1 MEVSRIDAISPKQ
14 IDWRKLTAK
23 EIIKYDNQGVEVPT
37 QYLQWAKEFRNDVE
51 SASKD
56 ETTYEMANLSQ
67 IQTNPETSEDSTT
80 TLTST
85 DTSQIPVETAG
96 SDENSTTQEPVVFA
110 AQNKTAAQQKRDT
123 LTEAGVSLR
132 TQAKIFTGDSK
143 EATKASIAAVVEEML
158 SQAKSED
165 EIQNLDNVMSA
176 ILAKA
181 EATQNEFKAE
191 VDKINNSE
199 NDARTFSKMG
209 QLEDQLKRYGTQAQ
223 SLVSVSEAEFMNL
236 DSVMNAQTSAIITG
250 QDFGAETVNVGNE
263 LLATTRGEPFL
274 ARIIDTIIGRRAV
287 KAGEKSVENADNAE
301 KAQSEA
307 LSVNSSNMSDANAY
321 RAEIESKTGV
331 AGESIAKHSDEQN
344 SSEKGKDSEKT
355 GAQAQDKA
363 IENPTNDQTEKAASA
378 NLDKV
383 LQAKI
388 KKGEVLEA

>member
-223 SLVSVSEAEFMNL
+223 SLVSASEAEFMNL

-331 AGESIAKHSDEQN
+331 AGVSIAKQSDEQN
-344 SSEKGKDSEKT
+344 TSEEGKDSEKT